1 MLKTGGTKSHAFTY
15 GDERIPFS
23 FESRYSAT
31 SRVLIRVHPDCRVVV
46 SAPKNASNEEV
57 LAAVRKRARWIWQQ
71 RQTFSK
77 QQEHVFPRRYV
88 SGESHFYLGKRYVLK
103 VIENEAVAQQVKLWR
118 GKIEVTIRKKSP
130 EKIKELLLDWYRE
143 RAREVF
149 SRRVD
154 FLLSQALWVKAR
166 PPVRLL
172 AMRTQ
177 WGSCSPQGRLTL
189 NPHLVKAPK
198 ECIDYV
204 LLHELCHIAEHNHSK
219 RFYRLMNQV
228 MPGWEAVKLRL
239 DGMANFVLNDI

>member
-1 MLKTGGTKSHAFTY
+1 MSTKSEQQHVIMY
-15 GDERIPFS
+15 GDEHIRFTREPRRLAI
-23 FESRYSAT
+23 

-46 SAPKNASNEEV
+46 SAPKSASDEEMLNAV
-57 LAAVRKRARWIWQQ
+57 KKRARWIWQQ
-71 RQTFSK
+71 LQTFSK
-77 QQEHVFPRRYV
+77 QQEHVFPRCYM
-88 SGESHFYLGKRYVLK
+88 SGESHFYLGRRYVLK
-103 VIENEAVAQQVKLWR
+103 VVEDDKSVQQVRLWR

-130 EKIKELLLDWYRE
+130 EKVKELLQVWYRDH
-143 RAREVF
+143 AREVF
-149 SRRVD
+149 SRRLEI
-154 FLLSQALWVKAR
+154 LLPQALWMRAR

-172 AMRTQ
+172 AMQTQ

-228 MPGWEAVKLRL
+228 MPGWEPVKARL
-239 DGMANFVLNDI
+239 DGMADIFLNDF